1 MNVYIWRSGEYI
13 YAGSTWDEVEVRL
26 RKGAF
31 KANKVHPYDI
41 KMPDEI
47 LYEEWIGYDNGED
60 EARTINTAR
69 FATKLNSNL
78 FCINCNTRGSRMPT
92 QSNPCSSYQGSED
105 IDLELACK
113 IAGVQ
118 PIW

>member
-1 MNVYIWRSGEYI
+1 MNVYIWRSENNI
-13 YAGSTWDEVEVRL
+13 YAGCTWDDVEERT

-31 KANKVHPYDI
+31 KANKVHPYNI
-41 KMPDEI
+41 NKPDEI
-47 LYEEWIGYDNGED
+47 LYAEWIGHDNGED

-69 FATKLNSNL
+69 FAAKLNPNL
-78 FCINCNTRGSRMPT
+78 KCINCYSRGTSE
-92 QSNPCSSYQGSED
+92 CSDYRTSED
-105 IDLELACK
+105 IDNELAYE